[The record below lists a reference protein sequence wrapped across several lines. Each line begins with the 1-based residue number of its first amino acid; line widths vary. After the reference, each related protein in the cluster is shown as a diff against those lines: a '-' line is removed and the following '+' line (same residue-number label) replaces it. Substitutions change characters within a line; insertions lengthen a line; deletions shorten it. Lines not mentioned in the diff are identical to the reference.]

1 MRYPKLTSMMARLVP
16 PRREFI
22 LRSAGHVRYIGVG
35 RFGQISFM
43 LLVALTVGWVG
54 FTSARFVSNALMV
67 AERNVRIATT
77 DRVIRNM
84 QEEID
89 GLKGEIEEGARS
101 IEQQVLAKKRIASQ
115 NASLQDQIDSLEAER
130 DRLSRG
136 RDGRDREIARLN
148 EELSQSD
155 SGRDGVKRQ
164 LGEAKKRVGA
174 IQAEREK
181 LADQAAAANN
191 EIVRLKA
198 EISQMNSQQ
207 ASLADELNAAQGALQ
222 ALGDE
227 RARAVAERDKL
238 NDRVASLSDRLE
250 LFAATQTE
258 SIDRL
263 GESADQGIGALER
276 TLAVA
281 GLDIPLMLER
291 VLGSANVDISEGVG
305 GPLLA
310 LDDEP
315 GSETGEKLAV
325 VEQRLLRLQG
335 LQNLMKH
342 LPFALPLNEFRVTS
356 SFGRRRDPFTGQ
368 LAMHPGLDFASRNKN
383 PVHATAP
390 GTVAFVG
397 WKGGYGKVVEVD
409 HGLGI
414 RTRFAHL
421 SRIYVKRGQ
430 TLEFREKVGLVGSTG
445 RSTAPHLHYEVM
457 VDGQSLDPANFMRAG
472 QYVFK
477 N

>member
-1 MRYPKLTSMMARLVP
+1 MGRLVP
-16 PRREFI
+16 PRRELI
-22 LRSAGHVRYIGVG
+22 LRSGGHVRYMGVG
-35 RFGQISFM
+35 RFGQVSLIV
-43 LLVALTVGWVG
+43 LATLTVGWVG
-54 FTSARFVSNALMV
+54 FTSARYVSNALAV
-67 AERNVRIATT
+67 AERNVRIATS
-77 DRVIRNM
+77 DRIIRNM

-89 GLKGEIEEGARS
+89 DLKGELEDGARS
-101 IEQQVLAKKRIASQ
+101 IEQQVAANKEVAGQ
-115 NASLQDQIDSLEAER
+115 NSSLQDRIARLEAER
-130 DRLSRG
+130 DQLVRVREARE
-136 RDGRDREIARLN
+136 RDVARLN
-148 EELSQSD
+148 EELGESA
-155 SGRDGVKRQ
+155 SGREDLSRQ
-164 LGEAKKRVGA
+164 LGDAEERIDRTKS
-174 IQAEREK
+174 EREK
-181 LADQAAAANN
+181 LSEEANAANN
-191 EIVRLKA
+191 EIASLRDQ
-198 EISQMNSQQ
+198 ISQLNSEQ
-207 ASLADELNAAQGALQ
+207 ASLADELKSARETAQAS
-222 ALGDE
+222 GDE
-227 RARAVAERDKL
+227 RARAIAERDEM
-238 NDRVASLSDRLE
+238 NDQVARLSERLE

-263 GESADQGIGALER
+263 GESADRGIVALER
-276 TLAVA
+276 TLELA

-291 VLGSANVDISEGVG
+291 VLGERAEILEGVG
-305 GPLLA
+305 GPLVTV
-310 LDDEP
+310 DNEP

-325 VEQRLLRLQG
+325 VEQRLLKLQG
-335 LQNLMKH
+335 LQNLMQH

-390 GTVAFVG
+390 GKVAFVG

-409 HGLGI
+409 HGFGI

-430 TLEFREKVGLVGSTG
+430 KLEFREKVGLVGSTG

>member
-1 MRYPKLTSMMARLVP
+1 MRYRKFISLLARWVP

-22 LRSAGHVRYIGVG
+22 VRSAGHVRYFGVG

-43 LLVALTVGWVG
+43 ILVTLTVGWVG
-54 FTSARFVSNALMV
+54 FSSARYVSNALVV
-67 AERNVRIATT
+67 AERNVRIATS

-89 GLKGEIEEGARS
+89 NLSRDLERGLSSINERTTENEEIAGQNSSFRY
-101 IEQQVLAKKRIASQ
+101 RIAS
-115 NASLQDQIDSLEAER
+115 LEMERDELIQLRDER
-130 DRLSRG
+130 DRKITALNEELAESASGSEGLNRQLG
-136 RDGRDREIARLN
+136 EAEQRFEADRIEREKLAGKIESSGDEIARLN
-148 EELSQSD
+148 
-155 SGRDGVKRQ
+155 G
-164 LGEAKKRVGA
+164 
-174 IQAEREK
+174 
-181 LADQAAAANN
+181 
-191 EIVRLKA
+191 
-198 EISQMNSQQ
+198 EISRLAGEQ
-207 ASLADELNAAQGALQ
+207 ADLADEFKVARVELQ
-222 ALGDE
+222 ATVDE
-227 RARAVAERDKL
+227 RARVIAERGEL
-238 NDRVASLSDRLE
+238 NERVASLSDRLE
-250 LFAATQTE
+250 LFEASQSD

-263 GESADQGIGALER
+263 GEGTDLGISALER
-276 TLAVA
+276 TLVVA
-281 GLDIPLMLER
+281 GLDIPLMLDR
-291 VLGSANVDISEGVG
+291 VLGENSGFSDGVG
-305 GPLLA
+305 GPLVA

-335 LQNLMKH
+335 LQGLMKH
-342 LPFALPLNEFRVTS
+342 LPFATPLDEYRVTS
-356 SFGRRRDPFTGQ
+356 TFGRRRDPFNNR
-368 LAMHPGLDFASRNKN
+368 LAMHPGLDFASRNKI
-383 PVHATAP
+383 PIHATAP

-414 RTRFAHL
+414 RTRFAHM

-430 TLEFREKVGLVGSTG
+430 KLEFREKVGLVGSTG

-457 VDGQSLDPANFMRAG
+457 VDGQALEPANFLRAG